1 MKLLYRLSQG
11 LSIVAMLFF
20 SIPKL
25 TAQPPSVEGFTQF
38 AEVLPVDPFVFMYF
52 TGAMELSIVV
62 LMVAGIIAEFK
73 KNTKYLKYASPAAFF
88 LLLGAMCGALLIEFF
103 VRPAPEIMLVSIALV
118 LIAGSVIG
126 IINNK
131 KILRNFYG

>member
-11 LSIVAMLFF
+11 FSIAAMLFF

-38 AEVLPVDPFVFMYF
+38 AEVIPVDPFVFMYL
-52 TGAMELSIVV
+52 TGAVELSIVV
-62 LMVAGIIAEFK
+62 LIVTGIIAEFK
-73 KNTKYLKYASPAAFF
+73 KNTEYLKYASPIAFF
-88 LLLGAMCGALLIEFF
+88 LLFGTMCVALLIEFF
-103 VRPAPEIMLVSIALV
+103 VRPAPEIMLVSIALL
-118 LIAGSVIG
+118 LIAGSVIA

-131 KILRNFYG
+131 KIIDKFFG